1 MIKYNEEDMK
11 VLKRAYIDYKQLE
24 RQLNID
30 IGDTEDIR
38 KVYDYIDDLRG
49 ASFTNVSLEVGEYF
63 DFNYKDMCL
72 TISKNNYR
80 NVCKLAESV
89 ELWNDKEETYVG
101 TLDFDDLEKIVLG
114 YDEQEL
120 KIMESKL
127 LKKVENAILNDE
139 YGITKIN

>member
-1 MIKYNEEDMK
+1 MEKSLTDQQIK
-11 VLKRAYIDYKQLE
+11 KRAYIDYKQLE

-89 ELWNDKEETYVG
+89 ELWNDKEETYID

-114 YDEQEL
+114 YDE
-120 KIMESKL
+120 
-127 LKKVENAILNDE
+127 
-139 YGITKIN
+139 

>member
-38 KVYDYIDDLRG
+38 KMYDYIDDLRG

-89 ELWNDKEETYVG
+89 ELWNDKEETYID
-101 TLDFDDLEKIVLG
+101 TILFEDLEKIVLG
-114 YDEQEL
+114 YDE
-120 KIMESKL
+120 
-127 LKKVENAILNDE
+127 
-139 YGITKIN
+139 

>member
-1 MIKYNEEDMK
+1 MK

-30 IGDTEDIR
+30 IGDTGDIR

-80 NVCKLAESV
+80 NVCKLTESI
-89 ELWNDKEETYVG
+89 ELWNDKEETYID

-114 YDEQEL
+114 YDE
-120 KIMESKL
+120 
-127 LKKVENAILNDE
+127 
-139 YGITKIN
+139 